1 MNRTNYIFLILI
13 GICCISVRAQSD
25 SIRWLQ
31 EVELSDSKL
40 KSNSSGQHLQSVSDS
55 IVQYSDPALTNVLKF
70 NSPFFFRE
78 NGFGMVS
85 SASVRGT
92 GASQTAVVWNGININ
107 SQFTGQTDFNT
118 INSKTFDDISLRPGG
133 GSVLYGS
140 GAIGGSIHL
149 NNSLRF
155 NNANSVFVYAGAGS
169 FDTYQASGNFQTSN
183 ETTALNISLS
193 GIRAAND
200 YAYPVDGFKN
210 ENGDFDNIALNA
222 SIGHWL
228 AEDHLL
234 KFFSSLYR
242 GNRGFS
248 GTVFID
254 SNNKYEDRN
263 SRNLLEYKAF
273 FGKLTSSLKF
283 ALLSE
288 EFKYYENRN
297 SLDHSFGSA
306 ETGIIK
312 YDLKYEIFD
321 DAYLNLIADYTKI
334 DAEGSGIENQQRETS
349 GAALLYN
356 QSLKD
361 FQYDL
366 SLRIEE
372 TSDFE
377 SPLLFSVASKYQL
390 TDNYLLRFNFSKNYR
405 VPTFND
411 LFWLQ
416 GGNKDLQ
423 PENSLQS
430 EIGVD
435 FRNKKLEIN
444 ATVFYIDLEN
454 LIRWIPNE
462 TGVWQPVNTKSAYNY
477 GLELFASWKQ
487 YFDDSTLKIDGTYA
501 YTRSTDRSNGN
512 QLIYTPFHKA
522 TTQALYT
529 IFNWNLFARG
539 LYNGKIFTSADNN
552 YELDSYAIA
561 DFGISH
567 QLTAK
572 PEIRIGAEVNNLFN
586 KDYQSLPGRYMPGR
600 SFKTF
605 LTIKF

>member
-1 MNRTNYIFLILI
+1 MNRTNYIFIIFI
-13 GICCISVRAQSD
+13 GICCFSVRAQTD

-40 KSNSSGQHLQSVSDS
+40 KSNSSGQHLHSIADS

-70 NSPFFFRE
+70 NSSFFFRE

-118 INSKTFDDISLRPGG
+118 FNSKAFDDINLRPGG

-140 GAIGGSIHL
+140 GAIGGTIHL

-155 NNANSVFVYAGAGS
+155 NNGSSIFVYAGAGS
-169 FDTYQASGNFQTSN
+169 FDTYQASANAQVSSDK
-183 ETTALNISLS
+183 TALNISLS
-193 GIRAAND
+193 GIRSAND
-200 YAYPVDGFKN
+200 YDYPVDDFKN

-222 SIGHWL
+222 AIGHWL
-228 AEDHLL
+228 AEDHLV
-234 KFFSSLYR
+234 KFYSNLYQ

-254 SNNKYEDRN
+254 SNSKYEDRN
-263 SRNLLEYKAF
+263 FRNLLEYKAF
-273 FGKLTSSLKF
+273 FGKFTSSLKF

-312 YDLKYEIFD
+312 YDLKYEVFE
-321 DAYLNLIADYTKI
+321 DAFLNLIADYTEI
-334 DAEGSGIENQQRETS
+334 DAEGSGIADQKRETS
-349 GAALLYN
+349 GVALLYN
-356 QSLKD
+356 QSLND
-361 FQYDL
+361 FQYDI

-377 SPLLFSVASKYQL
+377 SPLLFSVGSKYQL
-390 TDNYLLRFNFSKNYR
+390 TDNYLLRFNLSKNYR
-405 VPTFND
+405 IPTFND

-416 GGNKDLQ
+416 GGNADLQ

-462 TGVWQPVNTKSAYNY
+462 TGVWQPVNTKSTYNY
-477 GLELFASWKQ
+477 GLELFATWQK
-487 YFDDSTLKIDGTYA
+487 YFKSSNLKLTGNYA
-501 YTRSTDRSNGN
+501 YTRSIDRSNGN
-512 QLIYTPFHKA
+512 QLIYTPYHKA
-522 TTQALYT
+522 TAQASYT
-529 IFNWNLFARG
+529 FSNWNLFTRG

-552 YELDSYAIA
+552 YELNSYTVF
-561 DFGISH
+561 DLGVSR
-567 QLTAK
+567 QLKTK
-572 PEIRIGAEVNNLFN
+572 PAMRIGAEVNNLFN

>member
-1 MNRTNYIFLILI
+1 MNRTNYIFLIFI
-13 GICCISVRAQSD
+13 GICCISARAQSD

-140 GAIGGSIHL
+140 GAIGGTIHL

-169 FDTYQASGNFQTSN
+169 FDTYQASGNFQASN

-193 GIRAAND
+193 GIRSAND

-210 ENGDFDNIALNA
+210 ENADFDNIALNT

-234 KFFSSLYR
+234 KFYSSLYQ

-254 SNNKYEDRN
+254 SNSKYEDRN

-273 FGKLTSSLKF
+273 FGKFTSSLKF

-297 SLDHSFGSA
+297 SMDHSFGSA

-312 YDLKYEIFD
+312 YDLKYGIFD
-321 DAYLNLIADYTKI
+321 DAYLNLIADYIKI
-334 DAEGSGIENQQRETS
+334 DAEGSGIENQQRESS
-349 GAALLYN
+349 GVALLYN

-372 TSDFE
+372 TSDFK
-377 SPLLFSVASKYQL
+377 SPLLFSVGSKYQL
-390 TDNYLLRFNFSKNYR
+390 TNNYLLRFNISKNYR
-405 VPTFND
+405 IPTFND

-416 GGNKDLQ
+416 GGNQDLQ

-454 LIRWIPNE
+454 LIRWIPDEN
-462 TGVWQPVNTKSAYNY
+462 GVWQPVNTKSAYNY

-487 YFDDSTLKIDGTYA
+487 DFDHSTLKIDGTYA
-501 YTRSTDRSNGN
+501 FTRSIDRSNGN
-512 QLIYTPFHKA
+512 QMIYTPFHKA
-522 TTQALYT
+522 TTQASYT
-529 IFNWNLFARG
+529 ISNWNLFTRS

-567 QLTAK
+567 QLSAK
-572 PEIRIGAEVNNLFN
+572 PELRIGAEVNNLFN